1 MSRQRGAI
9 TGLEAW
15 EYFREISRDKGFMG
29 DECLEVVGVRERD
42 RSLLA
47 EIQARNTEDH
57 GPTWDGDRMSGTR

>member
-1 MSRQRGAI
+1 
-9 TGLEAW
+9 
-15 EYFREISRDKGFMG
+15 MG

>member
-15 EYFREISRDKGFMG
+15 EYFRKISRDKGFMG

-42 RSLLA
+42 RKGCW
-47 EIQARNTEDH
+47 QKFRQ
-57 GPTWDGDRMSGTR
+57 GK